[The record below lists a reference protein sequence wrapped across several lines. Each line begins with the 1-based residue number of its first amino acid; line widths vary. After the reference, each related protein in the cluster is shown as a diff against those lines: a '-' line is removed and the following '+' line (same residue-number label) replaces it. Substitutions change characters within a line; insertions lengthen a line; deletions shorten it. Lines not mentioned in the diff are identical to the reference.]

1 MFFSFFF
8 FSLFISG
15 HAMNLGQFIA
25 TMDHGS
31 AFSRKREKQGA
42 FGGSFE
48 LGQPSRGV
56 VT

>member
-25 TMDHGS
+25 TTDHGS